1 MLKNNK
7 TKTNNILTELD
18 FIKRKEPCH
27 IVTAL
32 NSVEKCVS

>member
-7 TKTNNILTELD
+7 TNNITELD

-27 IVTAL
+27 TVTAL